1 MVTSFSVFVN
11 LGLEQRTSAGTIVE
25 TLASRAARPPFSVSA
40 IPVDRCTSH
49 LPSRTKDEPYPSRF
63 AILGCGRPPNSAG
76 IHIYIDCIDCIDY
89 QRTILSAGETAVSR
103 GNALSLLSDIGAVL
117 ALLVLRPGIDLTREI
132 WGPVHNSPVRWG
144 VELAPAAISLLTIA
158 SRPRSLATLSGV
170 QPWLVCWCTLAPAA
184 NRSSTTVLWPNST
197 A

>member
-1 MVTSFSVFVN
+1 MHDDTGGCRDCRRDCCWPGQQHSTVVRGAV
-11 LGLEQRTSAGTIVE
+11 RTSKTALFLCFVTIPTISLLPRHLLLTTV
-25 TLASRAARPPFSVSA
+25 APWIARATFLQ
-40 IPVDRCTSH
+40 I
-49 LPSRTKDEPYPSRF
+49 
-63 AILGCGRPPNSAG
+63 
-76 IHIYIDCIDCIDY
+76 IDY

-170 QPWLVCWCTLAPAA
+170 QPWMV
-184 NRSSTTVLWPNST
+184 
-197 A
+197 